1 VLVVVVVVVVVVVM
15 VVMMM
20 MMMMMMRM
28 MISEE
33 RGISLG
39 EVIWWQFLQRSEV
52 QGAIY
57 EGSQKI
63 RFPILLPPNNFT

>member
-1 VLVVVVVVVVVVVM
+1 MPLYSLITHFTSLFFHIIIII
-15 VVMMM
+15 
-20 MMMMMMRM
+20 
-28 MISEE
+28 ISE
-33 RGISLG
+33 RT
-39 EVIWWQFLQRSEV
+39 EV